1 MEIEITIPT
10 EVKEIT
16 LEQYQ
21 VLMKLYNEGD
31 SEDIAA
37 RKMISVLCKI
47 PMSQVMYIQYQ
58 NISELLSKFQFMFK
72 EKNELVR
79 SFTLGGV
86 EFGFIPN
93 LEKMS
98 FGEYIDLENY
108 ITKWDTMNNA
118 MAVMYRPIKEKNKK
132 GEYTIEPY
140 EGSIT
145 YAEVMKAAPLNV
157 VLGAQVFFWTLGREL
172 LKGTMNFLEEQ
183 LLTIPE
189 EILADKLNLTKDG
202 GGINQFMRSLKGNL
216 DTLTK
221 LPNYHLLNV

>member
-1 MEIEITIPT
+1 MEAEIIIPT
-10 EVKEIT
+10 EIKEIT

-58 NISELLSKFQFMFK
+58 NVAELLSKFQFMFK
-72 EKNELVR
+72 QKNELIR

-108 ITKWDTMNNA
+108 ITN
-118 MAVMYRPIKEKNKK
+118 
-132 GEYTIEPY
+132 
-140 EGSIT
+140 
-145 YAEVMKAAPLNV
+145 
-157 VLGAQVFFWTLGREL
+157 WT
-172 LKGTMNFLEEQ
+172 Q
-183 LLTIPE
+183 
-189 EILADKLNLTKDG
+189 
-202 GGINQFMRSLKGNL
+202 
-216 DTLTK
+216 
-221 LPNYHLLNV
+221 